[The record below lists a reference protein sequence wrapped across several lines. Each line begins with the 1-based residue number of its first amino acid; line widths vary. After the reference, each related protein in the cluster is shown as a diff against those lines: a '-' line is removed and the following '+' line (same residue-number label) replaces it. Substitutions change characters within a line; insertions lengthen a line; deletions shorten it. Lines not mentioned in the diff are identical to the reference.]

1 MDQIEDS
8 AEESN
13 AAGEQY
19 EEEIVPKII
28 NDEVFEEVTTR
39 ANTIVRDLQNS
50 KQYLVAED
58 LQKLLLVCQNLRQN
72 VIDEK
77 DKIEQMKAEVTAA
90 QARVQHAVKMS
101 KQDQEVIQQLK
112 SEIGMKTDTQFLF
125 DSKLRANLFL
135 SSPSFHPAFEQCAP
149 VKIKHGIMR
158 TRRPFES
165 KYRKKPKWCCVRSW
179 RSFKRKRKSIP
190 VLILRKSK

>member
-1 MDQIEDS
+1 MDMEES

-28 NDEVFEEVTTR
+28 TDEVFDEVTTR

-58 LQKLLLVCQNLRQN
+58 VQKLLLVCQNLRQN

-77 DKIEQMKAEVTAA
+77 DKIEQMKAEVIAS

-112 SEIGMKTDTQFLF
+112 SEIGTKIDTQ
-125 DSKLRANLFL
+125 L
-135 SSPSFHPAFEQCAP
+135 SFWQ
-149 VKIKHGIMR
+149 
-158 TRRPFES
+158 
-165 KYRKKPKWCCVRSW
+165 
-179 RSFKRKRKSIP
+179 
-190 VLILRKSK
+190 

>member
-1 MDQIEDS
+1 MDMEES

-28 NDEVFEEVTTR
+28 TDEIFEEVVTR
-39 ANTIVRDLQNS
+39 GNGIIRDLQNS

-58 LQKLLLVCQNLRQN
+58 IQKLLLVCQNLRQN

-77 DKIEQMKAEVTAA
+77 DKIEQMKTEVIAS

-112 SEIGMKTDTQFLF
+112 SEIGTKVDTQL
-125 DSKLRANLFL
+125 LLTIN
-135 SSPSFHPAFEQCAP
+135 
-149 VKIKHGIMR
+149 
-158 TRRPFES
+158 
-165 KYRKKPKWCCVRSW
+165 
-179 RSFKRKRKSIP
+179 
-190 VLILRKSK
+190 

>member
-1 MDQIEDS
+1 MDMEES

-28 NDEVFEEVTTR
+28 TDEVFDEVTTR

-58 LQKLLLVCQNLRQN
+58 VQKLLLVCQNLRQN

-77 DKIEQMKAEVTAA
+77 DKIEQMKAEVIAS

-112 SEIGMKTDTQFLF
+112 SEIGTKIDTQ
-125 DSKLRANLFL
+125 L
-135 SSPSFHPAFEQCAP
+135 SF
-149 VKIKHGIMR
+149 
-158 TRRPFES
+158 
-165 KYRKKPKWCCVRSW
+165 
-179 RSFKRKRKSIP
+179 
-190 VLILRKSK
+190 